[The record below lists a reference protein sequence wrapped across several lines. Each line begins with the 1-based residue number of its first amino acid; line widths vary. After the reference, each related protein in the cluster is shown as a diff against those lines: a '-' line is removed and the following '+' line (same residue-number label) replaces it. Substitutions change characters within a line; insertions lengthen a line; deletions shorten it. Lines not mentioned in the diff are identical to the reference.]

1 MYKVKDVDEVEG
13 WGAAVV
19 KPRAVLQAVAAY
31 RAALQVWQLKA
42 ALQWGGSWGS
52 CAEVDAAGGAAL

>member
-1 MYKVKDVDEVEG
+1 MRLKVGV
-13 WGAAVV
+13 AAKGCAVVV

-42 ALQWGGSWGS
+42 ALQWGGSWVS